1 MNADLERIV
10 ALQKLVSAA
19 HDAERRLA
27 EEPEREKALDARL
40 EAARQRVAA
49 AKERLAENQTA
60 RRAVEKD
67 VAVHQGRLSKFREQA
82 MAVKTN
88 QEYHAVQK
96 EIGFAQGEIKTI
108 EDKILELMVEAD
120 DLTATVKRAE
130 AELAAEQKA
139 VDAERRA
146 MATELTA
153 MKSSLERI
161 AAERADVVR
170 GLNAQVLAIF
180 ELVLRRRN
188 GVAVAEARDGICT
201 VCHVRLRPQVFNT
214 SAGTIRSSSA
224 TAASA
229 SSITCRPPPR
239 RPQTAF
245 RNPRSDETRQGSTRN
260 TQRPSALRSLRAL
273 RLTS

>member
-1 MNADLERIV
+1 MNPDLERIV

-27 EEPEREKALDARL
+27 EEPERQKALDARL
-40 EAARQRVAA
+40 EAARQRVAT
-49 AKERLAENQTA
+49 AKERLTENQTA

-120 DLTATVKRAE
+120 DLTATVKRAD
-130 AELAAEQKA
+130 AELASELKA
-139 VDAERRA
+139 VDADRRA
-146 MATELTA
+146 MATELAA

-161 AAERADVVR
+161 AVERADVVR
-170 GLNAQVLAIF
+170 GLSAQVLAIF

-188 GVAVAEARDGICT
+188 GVALALARDGICT

-214 SAGTIRSSSA
+214 VLRNDQIIQCDSCQRILYYVPAAAPATSDSVPQSA
-224 TAASA
+224 
-229 SSITCRPPPR
+229 
-239 RPQTAF
+239 Q
-245 RNPRSDETRQGSTRN
+245 
-260 TQRPSALRSLRAL
+260 
-273 RLTS
+273 

>member
-1 MNADLERIV
+1 MNVDLEKII

-27 EEPEREKALDARL
+27 EEPERVKALDARL
-40 EAARQRVAA
+40 ETARQRVAS
-49 AKERLAENQTA
+49 AKEHLTENQSA
-60 RRAVEKD
+60 RRTVEKD
-67 VAVHQGRLSKFREQA
+67 VALHQGRLSKYRDQA

-130 AELAAEQKA
+130 AELASELKA
-139 VDAERRA
+139 VEADRRA

-153 MKSSLERI
+153 MTSSLERI
-161 AAERADVVR
+161 AAERVEVVR
-170 GLNAQVLAIF
+170 GLKPQVLAIF

-188 GVAVAEARDGICT
+188 GVAVAPARDGICT

-214 SAGTIRSSSA
+214 ILRNDQIIQCDSCQRILYHKPAA
-224 TAASA
+224 APAASD
-229 SSITCRPPPR
+229 SV
-239 RPQTAF
+239 PQPA
-245 RNPRSDETRQGSTRN
+245 Q
-260 TQRPSALRSLRAL
+260 
-273 RLTS
+273 

>member
-1 MNADLERIV
+1 VNADLERIV

-19 HDAERRLA
+19 HDAERGLA
-27 EEPEREKALDARL
+27 EAPEREKALEARL
-40 EAARQRVAA
+40 EAARQRVAT
-49 AKERLAENQTA
+49 AKERLAANQTA
-60 RRAVEKD
+60 RRAIEKD

-130 AELAAEQKA
+130 AELVSEQKA
-139 VDAERRA
+139 VDTDRRT
-146 MATELTA
+146 MATELAA
-153 MKSSLERI
+153 MKASLERI
-161 AAERADVVR
+161 AVERAEVVR

-188 GVAVAEARDGICT
+188 GVAVAQASGGICT
-201 VCHVRLRPQVFNT
+201 VCHVRLRPQVFNSVLRNDQIIQCDSCQRILYHTPAAAPAT
-214 SAGTIRSSSA
+214 SDSVS
-224 TAASA
+224 
-229 SSITCRPPPR
+229 
-239 RPQTAF
+239 Q
-245 RNPRSDETRQGSTRN
+245 ST
-260 TQRPSALRSLRAL
+260 Q
-273 RLTS
+273 

>member
-27 EEPEREKALDARL
+27 EEPEREKALEARL
-40 EAARQRVAA
+40 ETARQHVAA
-49 AKERLAENQTA
+49 AKARLTDNQA
-60 RRAVEKD
+60 SRRAVEKD

-108 EDKILELMVEAD
+108 EDNILELMVEAD

-130 AELAAEQKA
+130 AELASEQKA
-139 VDAERRA
+139 VDADRRA
-146 MATELTA
+146 MATELAT

-161 AAERADVVR
+161 AAERAEVVR
-170 GLNAQVLAIF
+170 GLNPPVLAIF

-188 GVAVAEARDGICT
+188 GTAVAQARDGICT
-201 VCHVRLRPQVFNT
+201 VCHVRLRPQVFNNILRNDQIIQCD
-214 SAGTIRSSSA
+214 SCQRILYHVP
-224 TAASA
+224 AAA
-229 SSITCRPPPR
+229 PAP
-239 RPQTAF
+239 
-245 RNPRSDETRQGSTRN
+245 SDSV
-260 TQRPSALRSLRAL
+260 TQP
-273 RLTS
+273 TQ